1 MKYAHIVGWG
11 HYLPERI
18 LTNDGMASIVDTSN
32 EWIYTRT
39 GIKERRIA
47 NQQETTAM
55 MAFEAAA
62 RALAVANVH
71 PMQVDMIIVATS
83 TPAHMFPST
92 ASQVQDYLGPAGP
105 VRSTSA
111 RPAPALCMR
120 SAWPP
125 ILSRRGRRKMW
136 LLLGPKRCRV
146 CWIGRI
152 EAPVSFLA
160 TGPGPWS

>member
-1 MKYAHIVGWG
+1 
-11 HYLPERI
+11 
-18 LTNDGMASIVDTSN
+18 
-32 EWIYTRT
+32 
-39 GIKERRIA
+39 
-47 NQQETTAM
+47 M

-125 ILSRRGRRKMW
+125 ILSQAGRRKMW

-152 EAPVSFLA
+152 EAPVSFWRQGQGRGPEGLSIPGGILA
-160 TGPGPWS
+160 STLGSDGSGGDLLQPAGGIS